1 MLLERDKDVAVSPDP
16 YSTGLGTALLVTGNS
31 RQQSWGKRWLTRAGF
46 TVKRAANIDD
56 TLRHLAD
63 LRPSVVIVDA
73 RMRDVT
79 GRSLYELVLE
89 KRRDNAKVFVLCKSA
104 RDMNDVAGHEQA
116 EILRKP
122 FDWQLFSQRI
132 MRAAA
137 THNMQRELEHAHKA
151 LTEAKLD
158 ATSAQRHVLAMRGI
172 DSLTGLPGRERFVSH
187 IARLKGGAEEDSSPA
202 VLVIGID
209 RFDLINDAAGH
220 GIGNQVLR
228 EFAERLHVLLEKN
241 DLLSESE
248 TTTLTATAGRVAG
261 VRFGL
266 LLSLTNA
273 DEMQRIASAIGS
285 NFEHPFEIDG
295 QSIYLSITMGAAR
308 MIDDRAPACNLLG
321 LAEQALEEAR
331 TENIP
336 LKVFDPASTNLHAR
350 SLMLE
355 DTLHSAVQRGQLK
368 LVYQPIM
375 DWHGRSVVAA
385 EALLRWNHPEA
396 GEISP
401 DEFMRIVERSDLVAD
416 INEFVIEE
424 VVRQAAAWTETPEAP
439 SRVAVNLSHAQL
451 MAGNVVEL
459 IQESLANHTVAAERL
474 QVEVCEGDLL
484 NRSQGVF
491 DVIHQ
496 LKGLGV
502 RIVIDQF
509 GTGAFSIA
517 LLEELP
523 LDAVKIERRRVSG
536 SQRDRRSDAIGAGI
550 VAIARRLD
558 LSVTAVG
565 IESSA
570 QIQRL
575 RNWGCDEFQGN
586 FFSPPVTASEML
598 SVAIPGVKEQFRRA
612 AAVRATDSGVFN
624 PDVRTESRPLMA

>member
-1 MLLERDKDVAVSPDP
+1 MLVERDKDVAVSPDL
-16 YSTGLGTALLVTGNS
+16 YSASLGTALLVTKNS
-31 RQQSWGKRWLTRAGF
+31 RQLSWGKRWLSRAGF
-46 TVKRAANIDD
+46 DVKSAANVDD
-56 TLRHLAD
+56 TLRHIAD

-73 RMRDVT
+73 RIRDVT
-79 GRSLYELVLE
+79 GRRLYELVLE
-89 KRRDNAKVFVLCKSA
+89 KRRDNAKVFVLCNSA
-104 RDMNDVAGHEQA
+104 RDMNEVARHEQA

-122 FDWQLFSQRI
+122 FNWQLFSQRI

-137 THNMQRELEHAHKA
+137 THNMQQELEHAHKA

-158 ATSAQRHVLAMRGI
+158 ATSAQRHVLLMRGI

-187 IARLKGGAEEDSSPA
+187 ISRLKGDSEEDSNPA

-220 GIGNQVLR
+220 AIGNQVLR
-228 EFAERLHVLLEKN
+228 EFAERLHALLEKN

-273 DEMQRIASAIGS
+273 NEIQRIASAIGS

-321 LAEQALEEAR
+321 LAEQALGEAR

-336 LKVFDPASTNLHAR
+336 LKFFDAASTNLHAR

-355 DTLHSAVQRGQLK
+355 DTFHAALQRGQLT

-401 DEFMRIVERSDLVAD
+401 DEFMRIAERS
-416 INEFVIEE
+416 EE
-424 VVRQAAAWTETPEAP
+424 VVRQAAEWAETSDAP
-439 SRVAVNLSHAQL
+439 SRIAVNVSHAQL
-451 MAGNVVEL
+451 ISGNLVEL
-459 IQESLANHTVAAERL
+459 IQESLAKHAVAAEQL
-474 QVEVCEGDLL
+474 QVEVCESDLL
-484 NRSQGVF
+484 NRSEGVF

-536 SQRDRRSDAIGAGI
+536 SRRDRRSDAIGAGI

-565 IESSA
+565 VESSA

-586 FFSPPVTASEML
+586 FFSPPVAASEML

-612 AAVRATDSGVFN
+612 AGVRATDSGVFGS
-624 PDVRTESRPLMA
+624 DVRTESRPLTA